1 MNFNEI
7 SLFLGEIVMRY
18 SIEIQTTTMEWVI
31 FDTIHFLMLPRRFK
45 SQNEAYLEVQRLSK
59 ISQRYSP
66 SSQKISYAL

>member
-7 SLFLGEIVMRY
+7 SLILGEIVMRY
-18 SIEIQTTTMEWVI
+18 SIEIQTTTTEWVI
-31 FDTIHFLMLPRRFK
+31 FDTIRFLMLPKRFK

-66 SSQKISYAL
+66 IPQKIRYAL

>member
-7 SLFLGEIVMRY
+7 SLISGEIVMRY

-31 FDTIHFLMLPRRFK
+31 FDSIRFLMLPKRFK

-59 ISQRYSP
+59 INQMYSP
-66 SSQKISYAL
+66 TPQKISYAR

>member
-7 SLFLGEIVMRY
+7 SLISGEIVMRY

-31 FDTIHFLMLPRRFK
+31 FDSIRFLMLPKRFK

-59 ISQRYSP
+59 INQRYSP
-66 SSQKISYAL
+66 TPQRISYAR